1 MVSRELLKGSLKSI
15 VLKLLAENGR
25 MYGYEIT
32 QKVASLTEGQITLTY
47 GALYPVLHKLEKDG
61 ALITESEVINN
72 RNRIY
77 YKLTKKGNETAREKI
92 KELEDFVKTIGMLLK
107 PELGIQPC
115 I

>member
-15 VLKLLAENGR
+15 VLKLLAEHGR

-32 QKVASLTEGQITLTY
+32 QMVANLTEGQITLTY

-61 ALITESEVINN
+61 ALITESEVVNN

-77 YKLTKKGNETAREKI
+77 YKLTKKGNDTAREKI
-92 KELEDFVKTIGMLLK
+92 KELEDFIKTIGILLK
-107 PELGIQPC
+107 PDLGIKPC
-115 I
+115 S

>member
-15 VLKLLAENGR
+15 VLKLLAEHGR

-32 QKVASLTEGQITLTY
+32 QKVSVLTKGQITLTY
-47 GALYPVLHKLEKDG
+47 GALYPVLHKLEKEG
-61 ALITESEVINN
+61 ALITESEVVNN

-92 KELEDFVKTIGMLLK
+92 KELEDFIKTIGILLK
-107 PELGIQPC
+107 PELGIEPC
-115 I
+115 S

>member
-1 MVSRELLKGSLKSI
+1 
-15 VLKLLAENGR
+15 

-47 GALYPVLHKLEKDG
+47 GALYPVLHKLEKEG
-61 ALITESEVINN
+61 ALITASEVINN

-77 YKLTKKGNETAREKI
+77 YKLTKKGNETAREKV